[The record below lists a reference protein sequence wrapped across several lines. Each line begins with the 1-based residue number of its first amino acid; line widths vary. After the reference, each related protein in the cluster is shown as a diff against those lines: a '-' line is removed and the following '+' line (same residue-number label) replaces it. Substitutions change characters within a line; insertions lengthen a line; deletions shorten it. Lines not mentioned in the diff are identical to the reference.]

1 MTERTKTKRYDS
13 RRNQKNVDDERVE
26 QLTARLSHHWEVAIQ
41 ENNNESNEVGL
52 VDSGVI
58 HTKISRLNGGIFC
71 CPDSLLSLKK
81 GVYQSFKARLPKEK
95 HYVNLNHY
103 DVYTLYIKYPIQ
115 YFDSKDKEKFNDEA
129 KKIDFWT
136 LFDIF

>member
-1 MTERTKTKRYDS
+1 MT
-13 RRNQKNVDDERVE
+13 
-26 QLTARLSHHWEVAIQ
+26 
-41 ENNNESNEVGL
+41 L
-52 VDSGVI
+52 VDTLINSYKMCTNI
-58 HTKISRLNGGIFC
+58 STSPSTKISRLNGGIFC

-115 YFDSKDKEKFNDEA
+115 YFDSKDKEKFNDET

>member
-1 MTERTKTKRYDS
+1 MT
-13 RRNQKNVDDERVE
+13 
-26 QLTARLSHHWEVAIQ
+26 
-41 ENNNESNEVGL
+41 L
-52 VDSGVI
+52 VDTLINSYKMCTNI
-58 HTKISRLNGGIFC
+58 STSPSTKISRRFSGIFC

-115 YFDSKDKEKFNDEA
+115 YFDSKDKEKFNDET